1 MKDIVFYGSI
11 LIILYIIVVWVINK
25 YFNTINL
32 NFLFTLTDCVTGVI
46 CGFIVTGLS
55 TLLMNYFKTTI
66 LFYSVPIISLIFI
79 LTYKKWSF
87 SLDYMTALSPISKSI
102 KRIVV
107 LSSSLNIIITV
118 YTVISVLV
126 S

>member
-1 MKDIVFYGSI
+1 MKDIVFYGSV
-11 LIILYIIVVWVINK
+11 LIIIYIVAVWAINK

-32 NFLFTLTDCVTGVI
+32 NFLFTLTDCAAGVI
-46 CGFIVTGLS
+46 CGFIVTGLA
-55 TLLMNYFKTTI
+55 TLLMNYFQTTI
-66 LFYSVPIISLIFI
+66 LFYSVSIISLIII

-87 SLDYMTALSPISKSI
+87 SLDYATALSPVSKSI

>member
-11 LIILYIIVVWVINK
+11 LIILYIIAVWAINK

-32 NFLFTLTDCVTGVI
+32 NFLFILTDCVAGVI

-55 TLLMNYFKTTI
+55 TLLMNYFQTTI
-66 LFYSVPIISLIFI
+66 MFYLIPIISITFI

-87 SLDYMTALSPISKSI
+87 NLDYVTALSPISKSI

-118 YTVISVLV
+118 YTIISVLV